1 MGCDIHGAVEVK
13 SLNKWKYVSELK
25 WQNRA
30 YKIFCRL
37 AGVRCAGSIDGASA
51 DYFISDDVSK
61 TTKHEYDAWGSDAH
75 SIKTM
80 PAIQFIDAVI
90 QDNEPWYIESTT
102 AELIWAWLGIDEL
115 LFFAKGNTL
124 DDFRVIIW
132 FDN

>member
-1 MGCDIHGAVEVK
+1 
-13 SLNKWKYVSELK
+13 
-25 WQNRA
+25 
-30 YKIFCRL
+30 
-37 AGVRCAGSIDGASA
+37 
-51 DYFISDDVSK
+51 
-61 TTKHEYDAWGSDAH
+61 
-75 SIKTM
+75 M

-90 QDNEPWYIESTT
+90 QDNDPWYIESTT